1 MKKNYP
7 KCAGPTPIMLSWG
20 RQECVDEGS
29 RRREVG
35 EEEKKSGRRRRIE
48 RKSDPRA
55 WCVTRDGR
63 DHFSC
68 EESELRTSPA
78 VLHPPWEEGGG
89 GGEGRREEVY

>member
-1 MKKNYP
+1 M
-7 KCAGPTPIMLSWG
+7 
-20 RQECVDEGS
+20 
-29 RRREVG
+29 G

-89 GGEGRREEVY
+89 GRRRRRGEEGGGLLSYCVRLVPLILPFISI